1 MLKKGLYY
9 IVSDDNK
16 SANKWMN
23 TEKKKGKQLYVMF
36 TITVL

>member
-1 MLKKGLYY
+1 MLEKEAIY

-23 TEKKKGKQLYVMF
+23 TEKKGKQLYVMF